1 MTPYCHT
8 CHRGY
13 HSRGIARHRRAH
25 LDRGQECV
33 ITLADG
39 TWLYR
44 PDTADD
50 EDDPAGPATT
60 TPAEPK
66 EPPPAR
72 RAGRDEPA
80 PGHRTIGRRE
90 PRP

>member
-25 LDRGQECV
+25 LDRGQECE

-50 EDDPAGPATT
+50 EDDSADPAT
-60 TPAEPK
+60 TPAEPGSR
-66 EPPPAR
+66 P
-72 RAGRDEPA
+72 
-80 PGHRTIGRRE
+80 RTIE
-90 PRP
+90 TIEQSEKESQP